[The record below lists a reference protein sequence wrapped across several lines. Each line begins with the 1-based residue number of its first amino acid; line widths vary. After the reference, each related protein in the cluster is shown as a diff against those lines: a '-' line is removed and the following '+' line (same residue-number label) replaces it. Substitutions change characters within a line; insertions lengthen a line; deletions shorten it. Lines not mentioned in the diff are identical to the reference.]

1 MSRQRATVK
10 DHEVTKNSTGKE
22 DVLGCEMLARR
33 ANSVF
38 VSLQTSLW
46 WGPGVFL
53 QLLKT

>member
-1 MSRQRATVK
+1 MR

-22 DVLGCEMLARR
+22 DVQGCEMLAQK
-33 ANSVF
+33 ANFVF